1 MSSTIDNRVVQ
12 MQFDNR
18 HFEENVATSLST
30 LDKLKRSLNMDGA
43 AKGFDSI
50 NRAVGNVNM
59 GGLGAAVDQVG
70 LKFRAM
76 YSVADQA
83 LRNITTRVMN
93 TAERMVKALTVDPIT
108 TGLNEYETK
117 MNAIQVIQANTR
129 GKNTMEDITAALEEL
144 NTYADKTIYNFAQM
158 TSNVGKFTAQ
168 GYDVKAATEAVK
180 GLANLAAASGAT
192 PEDMARATYQMSQ
205 ALGGTIRLMD
215 WNSLRN
221 ANMATTELK
230 NTLTALAKVKGIDI
244 DSMIAE
250 KGTFEQ
256 TLSEG
261 WLTGDMFTE
270 AMNIYSGVY
279 SEAELK
285 AKGFTDSQIKNFM
298 ELAAMAESAATEVK
312 TFTQLW
318 DVLKETAQSGWT
330 QTWEILIGDFDTA
343 KDMLTKLQQYFSNI
357 LNGWAEV
364 RNEMLKGWSKAGG
377 RQDLI
382 DSIVNMYH
390 GVVSIIKPIKEAFS
404 DIFPPM
410 TVERLVAF
418 TKGLKDLTE
427 KFKDSVAA
435 GTKFSD
441 RIKRI
446 AKGVF
451 AVVDI
456 VVEFGKAVW
465 DAFCEI
471 VDILTP
477 AGDGILGFGANLGD
491 ALVKLRDWI
500 KAGDIFGRVFEKIVG
515 VIRTVVG
522 WIGKLISFL
531 KGGFENL
538 TGVEVSVSSFVDRI
552 KARFQ
557 QLAKVGEW
565 FKGVFAA
572 IGSAIKNLGSVLAP
586 ILSKVKDAFS
596 VLTKGIGDALKN
608 LFAKADFSTL
618 IDLANGGIFAAVLLG
633 LKKVISTIHGMM
645 SDGKGITGSLKDF
658 VQTVKDFFKDGGKL
672 KTLVKDV
679 FEPVKEALV
688 SWQNSLKAQTL
699 MTIAKAI
706 GILTIS
712 LFALS
717 LLDSAK
723 LGVALAAIT
732 GLFIDLF
739 GAMALFHKVI
749 GPKGVMEFGKLGAVM
764 ISMSVAILILSF
776 AMAKLAQLDWAGV
789 AKGLAG
795 IAGATAVVIGGMA
808 LIHLMVQKMQITKWR
823 NDKVS
828 TMILQMIG
836 LAVAVRILASAC
848 EIFGKMSWEEMARGL
863 VAMAGALG
871 ILAVALNI
879 VPKTSALSAVG
890 IVVAAAALV
899 VLAGALKVLSL
910 LKMDEIGRALLAI
923 GGTLVLLAAGLYA
936 MSYTGLGSVALIV
949 ASVALSIFAG
959 ALKLLGLLKW
969 DEIGRGLVAIG
980 GCLLLL
986 AVGLTAM
993 MFSLPGAAAL
1003 VVASLALAV
1012 MAPVMKLLGSMDWS
1026 GITKGLVAIAA
1037 SFLILGVAGYVLA
1050 PVVPVIVALA
1060 GAFVLLGASWLA
1072 VGIGVGLLA
1081 AGITALAAAV
1091 TAGASA
1097 IVAGVTIILT
1107 GLIRLIPTLATSLA
1121 RGIIEFIK
1129 VLTEGA
1135 TVIYDFVK
1143 TLVLGLLD
1151 VLIECVPRIVDV
1163 LFKIIV
1169 GALKA
1174 LATYTPKI
1182 VNYLF
1187 DFLIALIDGLADRL
1201 PDLIQSAVNL
1211 FMAFFSGI
1219 VDALASIEVDT
1230 IVKGIAGI
1238 GFVAALLMALS
1249 ALTALVPGAMVGVLA
1264 LGTLIGEIALVMGA
1278 LGLFAQL
1285 PGLKWL
1291 IEEGGNFLKL
1301 VGNAIGGFIGG
1312 IVGGVAEG
1320 ITSALPQMANDLST
1334 FMTNLQPFIDGAKNI
1349 DASMMDGV
1357 KAIAETILLLT
1368 GANILE
1374 GLTSWITGGSSLT
1387 EFGSQLG
1394 ELGTSMNTFATNLG
1408 TFDES
1413 KVASITCAANAIKAL
1428 AEAANTIPNEGG
1440 WAAKIFGE
1448 NSLSAFGD
1456 KLPGLASNLNAF
1468 ATNLGTF
1475 DETKVSAV
1483 TGAANA
1489 IKTLAEA
1496 AEIVPND
1503 GGWAAKLFGD
1513 NSIATF
1519 GSKLPQ
1525 LGTDLGAFAT
1535 NLGTFDESKVTT
1547 VTCAANAIKAMANAA
1562 TNIDGQA
1569 EWAKKLF
1576 GDNSLSAFG
1585 GELATLGTNLNSFA
1599 TNLGTFSEDK
1609 VTTVKSAV
1617 KAIEALASLADSDL
1631 KGAKKNLEG
1640 FGDKLGEFATDL
1652 AGFCDDMPSGENV
1665 TSATKSLKNIVSA
1678 LKDLTGTDSG
1688 SISKLSKALKELGES
1703 GVESFIKE
1711 FTSSAAKSDVKA
1723 AAEGLMDSA
1732 IKGVDSKQASLKKAI
1747 TSAVSAM
1754 TDALKDAYKG
1764 FYNAGTYL
1772 VDGFAAGISEN
1783 TYKAEAK
1790 ASAMAKA
1797 AADAAEKALD
1807 INSPSKVFRAI
1818 GAAVPEGFAQGIG
1831 MLGKSVSDAAVAMTD
1846 GATSSVSKAVSSIAD
1861 MVSNDIDAQPTIRP
1875 VLDLTDVR
1883 NGAKSIGGI
1892 FNGNSVGVLA
1902 RVGAISSS
1910 MNGRNQNG
1918 GNSDV
1923 VSAINKLRK
1932 DLENVKG
1939 DTYSFGNIAYGDDS
1953 EVQDA
1958 VRTLVRAVKIGRRA

>member
-50 NRAVGNVNM
+50 NKAVKNVDMN
-59 GGLGAAVDQVG
+59 GLGQAIDQVSV
-70 LKFRAM
+70 KFSKM
-76 YSVADQA
+76 YSVADQMV
-83 LRNITTRVMN
+83 RNITTRVQN
-93 TAERMVKALTVDPIT
+93 AAERMAKALTVDPIT

-168 GYDVKAATEAVK
+168 GYDVKEATQAVK
-180 GLANLAAASGAT
+180 GLANLAAASGAS

-270 AMNIYSGVY
+270 AMNIYSGLY

-298 ELAAMAESAATEVK
+298 ELAKMAESAATEVK

-330 QTWEILIGDFDTA
+330 QTWELLIGDFDTA
-343 KDMLTKLQQYFSNI
+343 KKMLTDLQKYFSNI

-382 DSIVNMYH
+382 DSIVNVYH
-390 GVVSIIKPIKEAFS
+390 GIVSIIKPIKEAFS
-404 DIFPPM
+404 EIFPPL
-410 TVERLVAF
+410 TVDRLVAF
-418 TKGLKDLTE
+418 TTNLKKCTE
-427 KFKDSVAA
+427 WFRNAVAE

-446 AKGVF
+446 AKGAF
-451 AVVDI
+451 AVADI
-456 VVEFGKAVW
+456 VVEFGKAAW
-465 DAFCEI
+465 NAFKEV

-477 AGDGILGFGANLGD
+477 AGDGIFGFAASLSD
-491 ALVKLRDWI
+491 ALVTLRDWI
-500 KAGDIFGRVFEKIVG
+500 KSGDIFGRIFEKIVN
-515 VIRTVVG
+515 VIRVVVG
-522 WIGKLISFL
+522 WISKFISFI
-531 KGGFENL
+531 KSGFRDF
-538 TGVEVSVSSFVDRI
+538 SVFGISISGIVDRV
-552 KARFQ
+552 KDRFQ
-557 QLAKVGEW
+557 QLAKIGEK
-565 FKGVFAA
+565 FKK
-572 IGSAIKNLGSVLAP
+572 SASEVNDKTQATAETMETLKA
-586 ILSKVKDAFS
+586 ILSKVKEAF
-596 VLTKGIGDALKN
+596 VILAKGIGDAFKR
-608 LFAKADFSTL
+608 LFGEADFNTFLDIANGGILGALL
-618 IDLANGGIFAAVLLG
+618 IMLTAFVKKLHSITNKGDGLLDFIKKFINSLANGG
-633 LKKVISTIHGMM
+633 
-645 SDGKGITGSLKDF
+645 
-658 VQTVKDFFKDGGKL
+658 KL
-672 KTLVKDV
+672 KSIVKEV

-739 GAMALFHKVI
+739 GAMALFQKVI
-749 GPKGVMEFGKLGAVM
+749 GPKGVMEFGKLGSVM
-764 ISMSVAILILSF
+764 IAMSVAVLILSF
-776 AMAKLAQLDWAGV
+776 AMAKFAKLDWNGV
-789 AKGLAG
+789 AKGLVGVAG
-795 IAGATAVVIGGMA
+795 LSSILLGFSAMLGFLSKRLITTEKQTKRMGSVVLQLIGMA
-808 LIHLMVQKMQITKWR
+808 IAI
-823 NDKVS
+823 
-828 TMILQMIG
+828 
-836 LAVAVRILASAC
+836 RILASAC
-848 EIFGKMSWEEMARGL
+848 KVMGQLSWEELVRGL
-863 VAMAGALG
+863 VGM
-871 ILAVALNI
+871 AVALGALTLALKFM
-879 VPKTSALSAVG
+879 PKTSALSASG
-890 IVVAAAALV
+890 LIVAAGALIL
-899 VLAGALKVLSL
+899 LAGALKVLGL
-910 LKMDEIGRALLAI
+910 LKMEEIGRALVAI
-923 GGTLVLLAAGLYA
+923 GGGLGLLAAGLHVMKGTA
-936 MSYTGLGSVALIV
+936 AGSVALLV
-949 ASVALSIFAG
+949 STVALIALAG

-969 DEIGRGLVAIG
+969 DEIGKALVAIG
-980 GCLLLL
+980 GCLAIL
-986 AVGLTAM
+986 AAGLFAMSYTLVG
-993 MFSLPGAAAL
+993 SAAL
-1003 VVASLALAV
+1003 VVASAALATIV
-1012 MAPVMKLLGSMDWS
+1012 PILKILGSMSWES
-1026 GITKGLVAIAA
+1026 IAKGLVALAGSFAVIGIAA
-1037 SFLILGVAGYVLA
+1037 AVLA
-1050 PVVPVIVALA
+1050 PVIPTLLALSIA
-1060 GAFVLLGASWLA
+1060 IALLGVSWLA
-1072 VGIGVGLLA
+1072 IGAGLALVA
-1081 AGITALAAAV
+1081 TGITAVAAAV
-1091 TAGASA
+1091 SLGAAA
-1097 IVAGVTIILT
+1097 IVAGLTTILT
-1107 GLIRLIPTLATSLA
+1107 GIIKLIPTLAIALA
-1121 RGIIEFIK
+1121 TGLVDFIK
-1129 VLTEGA
+1129 TLA
-1135 TVIYDFVK
+1135 ALAPALFDAVK
-1143 TLVLGLLD
+1143 SLVLGLLD
-1151 VLIECVPRIVDV
+1151 VLLQCVPRIVDV
-1163 LFKIIV
+1163 LLKLIVLLLEKLVEYTPTIV
-1169 GALKA
+1169 G
-1174 LATYTPKI
+1174 Y
-1182 VNYLF
+1182 VF
-1187 DFLIALIDGLADRL
+1187 DFLIGLIDGIAERL

-1211 FMAFFSGI
+1211 LMAFFNGI
-1219 VDALASIEVDT
+1219 VDAL
-1230 IVKGIAGI
+1230 KGIDTSALLQGIVGI
-1238 GFVAALLMALS
+1238 GLLSLIMGALAAVA
-1249 ALTALVPGAMVGVLA
+1249 ALVPGAMIGILGVGLVIAEMALVLA
-1264 LGTLIGEIALVMGA
+1264 AVGA
-1278 LGLFAQL
+1278 LAQL
-1285 PGLKWL
+1285 PGLNWL
-1291 IEEGGNFLKL
+1291 INEGGEMLKNI
-1301 VGNAIGGFIGG
+1301 GRAIGGFVGG
-1312 IVGGVAEG
+1312 IVGGIAEG
-1320 ITSALPQMANDLST
+1320 ITGSLPQIATDLSN
-1334 FMTNLQPFIDGAKNI
+1334 FMTNLQPFIEGAKSV
-1349 DASMMDGV
+1349 DSAMMDGV

-1368 GANILE
+1368 GANLLE
-1374 GLTSWITGGSSLT
+1374 KLTSWITGGSSLA

-1394 ELGTSMNTFATNLG
+1394 TLGTDMNTFATNLG

-1413 KVASITCAANAIKAL
+1413 KVATVTCAANALKNLAMAAEAIPNEGGWVSKLVGENSLAAFGGYLPGLGTNLALFAANLGTFDESKATTVTCAANAIKNL
-1428 AEAANTIPNEGG
+1428 AEAADAIPNEGG
-1440 WAAKIFGE
+1440 WVSKLVGE
-1448 NSLSAFGD
+1448 NSL
-1456 KLPGLASNLNAF
+1456 
-1468 ATNLGTF
+1468 
-1475 DETKVSAV
+1475 
-1483 TGAANA
+1483 
-1489 IKTLAEA
+1489 
-1496 AEIVPND
+1496 
-1503 GGWAAKLFGD
+1503 
-1513 NSIATF
+1513 ATF
-1519 GSKLPQ
+1519 GSYLPD
-1525 LGTDLGAFAT
+1525 LGTNLGAFAT
-1535 NLGTFDESKVTT
+1535 NLGSFDESKVTT
-1547 VTCAANAIKAMANAA
+1547 VTCAANAIKAMADAA
-1562 TNIDGQA
+1562 SSIDGQA
-1569 EWAKKLF
+1569 DWAKKIF

-1585 GELATLGTNLNSFA
+1585 AELASLGTDLATFA
-1599 TNLGTFSEDK
+1599 GNLGTFSEDK
-1609 VTTVKSAV
+1609 VATVKSAV
-1617 KAIEALASLADSDL
+1617 QAIKALADLADADL

-1640 FGDKLGEFATDL
+1640 FGDKLGDFATDL
-1652 AGFCDDMPSGENV
+1652 AGFCDDMPSGENI
-1665 TSATKSLKNIVSA
+1665 TSATTSLKNIVSA
-1678 LKDLTGTDSG
+1678 LKDISGTDSG

-1711 FTSSAAKSDVKA
+1711 FTSNTAKANVKA

-1732 IKGVDSKQASLKKAI
+1732 IKGVDGRKANLKKSI

-1754 TDALKDAYKG
+1754 TAAIKDAYQG

-1772 VDGFAAGISEN
+1772 VDGFAAGISAN

-1790 ASAMAKA
+1790 AKAMAKA

-1818 GAAVPEGFAQGIG
+1818 GTAVPEGFAQGIG

-1846 GATSSVSKAVSSIAD
+1846 GATSSVSKAVSGISD

-1883 NGAKSIGGI
+1883 NGAKSIGGM

-1902 RVGAISSS
+1902 SVGAISSS

-1918 GNSDV
+1918 ANSDV